1 MYVSGHNQIAT
12 QSVICPVSCSFC
24 ELDSWHRGVIA
35 NDQSL
40 VFEIELECYMSL
52 WIACVKQ
59 TIVYRQLLRYGRV
72 VRALTT
78 DIEGPEFK
86 TACALDI

>member
-52 WIACVKQ
+52 
-59 TIVYRQLLRYGRV
+59 
-72 VRALTT
+72 
-78 DIEGPEFK
+78 
-86 TACALDI
+86 